1 MVSSLFFGED
11 IDEAPLDAAAIERL
25 RASDAA
31 RFALVRRG
39 RVLVRSD
46 ALEIDW
52 RGARDLAA
60 RGLDAADT
68 VFLGSADSRACFAA
82 VPREPPLTANDRFD
96 RSRGRDPDGYAG
108 LYEAATAMPPR
119 DALLA
124 ARAVHYANWINRT
137 RYCGVCAS
145 AMRGADGGRK
155 RVCANGHEEFPRTDA
170 VVIVLVT
177 RGERCLLGRQP
188 RFPPRRY
195 SAVAGFVQ
203 PGETLEAAVRREVY
217 EEVGVRLQRVSYRA
231 SQPWPFPTSLMLGF
245 IAEAADERV
254 ALHDGE
260 LEDARWFERAD
271 IARWV
276 FDDAQAPIALPPRG
290 VMARHLIEQWLAGG

>member
-1 MVSSLFFGED
+1 MVSTLFFGED
-11 IDEAPLDAAAIERL
+11 LEEAPLDAAAIERL

-46 ALEIDW
+46 VLEIDW
-52 RGARDLAA
+52 RDTHALAA
-60 RGLDAADT
+60 CGFEAADA
-68 VFLGSADSRACFAA
+68 VFLGSADGRAFFAA
-82 VPREPPLTANDRFD
+82 VPPEPPLTANDRFD
-96 RSRGRDPDGYAG
+96 RSRGRDADGYAG

-137 RYCGVCAS
+137 RYCGVCAA

-155 RVCANGHEEFPRTDA
+155 RVCPNGHEEFPRTDA

-217 EEVGVRLQRVSYRA
+217 EEVGLRLQRACYQA

-271 IARWV
+271 IARWAQ
-276 FDDAQAPIALPPRG
+276 DDAQAPIALPPRG
-290 VMARHLIEQWLAGG
+290 VMARHLIEQWLASV